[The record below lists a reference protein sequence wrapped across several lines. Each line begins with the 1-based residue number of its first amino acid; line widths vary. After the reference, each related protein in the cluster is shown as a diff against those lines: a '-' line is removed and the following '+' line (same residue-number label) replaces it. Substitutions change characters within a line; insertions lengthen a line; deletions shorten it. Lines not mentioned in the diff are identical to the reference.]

1 MGRKELHFAL
11 TWQRNTEP
19 VGAAASDFLRWLGNE
34 VGRPVL
40 PRVALSYDEI
50 PPLFEKGDVDLG
62 WLPPLT
68 YLQLRAKEL
77 ARMLFTNRRH
87 GARAWHAVLAVRSGS
102 RHYAIDRLQ
111 GARAAW
117 VDPHSTTGYV
127 LARLDLAARGVNPT
141 TTFGEER
148 FFGSHDA
155 AARAVLEGRS
165 DVVGTFAEYDGDRI
179 ARAGFSTQGG
189 ATDWRI
195 LLRGR
200 EAPADVL
207 VAHASMEEPLATRVK
222 TALGGAFANE
232 ASARLVREV
241 LPVDA
246 FGDAEDARYAEL
258 ADAIES
264 ARRGGL
270 FPHL

>member
-1 MGRKELHFAL
+1 LTRKELFFAL

-19 VGAAASDFLRWLGNE
+19 VGAAAADFLRWLGNE
-34 VGRPVL
+34 LGRPIL
-40 PRVALSYDEI
+40 PRVALSYDELL
-50 PPLFEKGDVDLG
+50 PMFEKGDVDFG

-68 YLQLRAKEL
+68 YLQLRAKNL
-77 ARMLFTNRRH
+77 ARTLFTNQRH

-102 RHYAIDRLQ
+102 RHYALDRLQ

-127 LARLDLAARGVNPT
+127 LARLDLASRGVDPT

-155 AARAVLEGRS
+155 AARAVFEGRS
-165 DVVGTFAEYDGDRI
+165 DVVGTFAAYDGERI
-179 ARAGFSTQGG
+179 TRAGFSTQGG
-189 ATDWRI
+189 AADWRVV
-195 LLRGR
+195 LRGR
-200 EAPADVL
+200 EAPSDVL
-207 VAHASMEEPLATRVK
+207 VAHSSVDEALASAIK
-222 TALGGAFANE
+222 TALSGAFSKD
-232 ASARLVREV
+232 ASARVVRDV
-241 LPVDA
+241 LHVDG
-246 FGDAEDARYAEL
+246 FREAEDARYAEL

-264 ARRGGL
+264 ARRAGL